1 MVPCFTFLNL
11 SYDTKPYAV
20 HTAYGKRIL
29 SGIFLF
35 LFSRTFFLFQLFYL
49 ALSSEHFKCFIIFN
63 IILCALFFQI
73 IRERLPDYPI
83 RNGLIWNNAP
93 GALLT
98 IPTFADSSLKMP
110 FFLDILNKEP
120 GHNFTAVIFVQVGVT
135 LTPSAALYRLV
146 KTITRSQYVARVS
159 VWNMQW
165 NCIRNLIFH

>member
-1 MVPCFTFLNL
+1 MPF
-11 SYDTKPYAV
+11 
-20 HTAYGKRIL
+20 
-29 SGIFLF
+29 
-35 LFSRTFFLFQLFYL
+35 FS
-49 ALSSEHFKCFIIFN
+49 
-63 IILCALFFQI
+63 QI

-110 FFLDILNKEP
+110 FLLDILNKEP

-159 VWNMQW
+159 V
-165 NCIRNLIFH
+165 